1 MAADSNSLTSYYKS
15 SQPISWLVQ
24 NIIQASQPI
33 TWLILTKLNVI
44 MSKTIQNPIQLRKE
58 TTDKCTSYRNWYM
71 ARKWIMSA
79 LQLPE
84 PAQSLE
90 FNQPSTFLI
99 HCLDHQ
105 WKLSPRPCLM
115 RLWDSK
121 NRLAAKWRNNWLH
134 SYNSDFKQSHW

>member
-58 TTDKCTSYRNWYM
+58 TTDKCTSYRNW
-71 ARKWIMSA
+71 KWPGNGS
-79 LQLPE
+79 
-84 PAQSLE
+84 
-90 FNQPSTFLI
+90 
-99 HCLDHQ
+99 CLLYSSRNPH
-105 WKLSPRPCLM
+105 SP
-115 RLWDSK
+115 
-121 NRLAAKWRNNWLH
+121 
-134 SYNSDFKQSHW
+134 